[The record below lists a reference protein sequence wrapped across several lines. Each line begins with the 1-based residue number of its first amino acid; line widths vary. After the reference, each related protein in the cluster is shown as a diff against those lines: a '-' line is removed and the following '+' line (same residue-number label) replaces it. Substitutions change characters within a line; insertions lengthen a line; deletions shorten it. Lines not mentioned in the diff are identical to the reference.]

1 MNKLR
6 PVTLPWS
13 EMAINESAVALLS
26 GVSLIAKCLQHGEAR
41 ISISDRRLQN
51 KSLPVND
58 TGKRADKPP
67 VYSHVTWRRPSRPGR
82 RATMDRPERRST
94 VHYGLPR
101 AVYRQTSG
109 SSRPM
114 RTLFRAL
121 GVSARRLIRTFGVT
135 RDYFV
140 SVDQS
145 SVLSE
150 SSVVKTALYVR
161 HGFHGLSRMESIQ
174 RGGGLRT
181 GISSSIQSIFIQ
193 CKSM

>member
-1 MNKLR
+1 
-6 PVTLPWS
+6 
-13 EMAINESAVALLS
+13 
-26 GVSLIAKCLQHGEAR
+26 
-41 ISISDRRLQN
+41 
-51 KSLPVND
+51 
-58 TGKRADKPP
+58 
-67 VYSHVTWRRPSRPGR
+67 
-82 RATMDRPERRST
+82 
-94 VHYGLPR
+94 
-101 AVYRQTSG
+101 
-109 SSRPM
+109 M